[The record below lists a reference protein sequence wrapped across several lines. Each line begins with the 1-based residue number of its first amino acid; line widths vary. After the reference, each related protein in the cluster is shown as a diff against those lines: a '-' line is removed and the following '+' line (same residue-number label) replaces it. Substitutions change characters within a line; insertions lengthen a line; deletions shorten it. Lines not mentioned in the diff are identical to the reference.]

1 MQTNWLSEL
10 LDRHGRVVAG
20 VAVLGAVLVA
30 VALVVLASS
39 RAPAGKSRAPVPS
52 AVWTPDRPAAQERAV
67 RKAASRTG
75 TAARKPVPTRSAAS
89 TRTSRAVSFPT
100 AQTDRGQ

>member
-52 AVWTPDRPAAQERAV
+52 AVWTPNRPAAQERAV
-67 RKAASRTG
+67 RKTVSRTG
-75 TAARKPVPTRSAAS
+75 TAEAKRTVARKSTPTST
-89 TRTSRAVSFPT
+89 TRTVSFP
-100 AQTDRGQ
+100 APATDRGQ